1 LRQGIYYNSDRNTE
15 ALSKLKVAADF
26 PKSAEALEAVSTAR
40 LIYVDSG
47 RVGEYA
53 TCKNIDFIAVTD
65 VDLDNDTFE
74 SAMKQF
80 EQNKV

>member
-1 LRQGIYYNSDRNTE
+1 MNIPKDHTQPKALLRQGLIYYNSDRNTE
-15 ALSKLKVAADF
+15 ALSKFKKVAADF

-53 TCKNIDFIAVTD
+53 TWKNIDFIAVTD
-65 VDLDNDTFE
+65 VT
-74 SAMKQF
+74 
-80 EQNKV
+80 